1 MKVNMI
7 DGTKTDVCCD
17 CTSKNAPKSIANFC
31 TVILVFQS
39 VCRYTPPKLTNTCH
53 EAFQKKE
60 PIFCNCYFSGAIL
73 FFSDGII
80 KYKVVVSNILY
91 FHPLLGEMMKW
102 SNLTNT
108 FQKGWSHQLEYVP
121 SLGLHFVYQE
131 SVSSLQ
137 AGATLRSR
145 LHLVDLA
152 GSERL
157 SLDTLTWSYAE
168 IGLVAIFWIKLLG
181 LDIIDI

>member
-1 MKVNMI
+1 
-7 DGTKTDVCCD
+7 
-17 CTSKNAPKSIANFC
+17 
-31 TVILVFQS
+31 
-39 VCRYTPPKLTNTCH
+39 
-53 EAFQKKE
+53 
-60 PIFCNCYFSGAIL
+60 
-73 FFSDGII
+73 
-80 KYKVVVSNILY
+80 
-91 FHPLLGEMMKW
+91 MMKW
-102 SNLTNT
+102 SNLTNI

-121 SLGLHFVYQE
+121 SLGLHIVYQE
-131 SVSSLQ
+131 CVSSLQ

-181 LDIIDI
+181 LDIIDIIGPY

>member
-1 MKVNMI
+1 MI
-7 DGTKTDVCCD
+7 DWTKTDVCCD
-17 CTSKNAPKSIANFC
+17 CTSKTAPKSIANFC
-31 TVILVFQS
+31 IVILVFQS
-39 VCRYTPPKLTNTCH
+39 VCRYTPPKLTNTH
-53 EAFQKKE
+53 KAFPKKE
-60 PIFCNCYFSGAIL
+60 PLFCNRYSSGAIL

-80 KYKVVVSNILY
+80 KYKVVVPNILY

-108 FQKGWSHQLEYVP
+108 FQKGWSHQLEYVS

-181 LDIIDI
+181 LDIIDIIGPY